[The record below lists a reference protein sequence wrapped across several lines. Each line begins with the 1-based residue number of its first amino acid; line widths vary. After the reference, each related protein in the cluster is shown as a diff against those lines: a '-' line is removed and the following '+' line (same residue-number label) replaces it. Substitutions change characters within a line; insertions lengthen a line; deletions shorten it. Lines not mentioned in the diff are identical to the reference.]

1 MNCFGKTQNSSNCP
15 KKNDDYKPIKSEET
29 NSYESIKST
38 VKLERIC
45 QIVTTKMTLSRQ
57 SKKWVLFGA
66 VILGLCYFMLR
77 SSSKEINENSSNQDS
92 SKTIKNN
99 ENGKIIASRKT
110 VNQAP
115 DGKVYEY
122 DRNSPIIFIGGVPR
136 SGTTLMRAML
146 DAHPEVRCGEET
158 RVVPRILQMKSK
170 WMKSEKESMRLEEA
184 GITGDVLD
192 SAVSAFIL
200 EVVAKHGEPSS
211 RLCNKDPSTLK
222 SGTYLKHLFPKSKF
236 LFMVRDGRATV
247 HSIITRKVTIT
258 GFDLKSYRQSL
269 TKWNSAISAMND
281 QCEELGPNYCLKVYY
296 EQLILHPRTWLTKI
310 LKFLDLPWTEEVMHH
325 EKQINKPHGISLSK
339 VERSSDQVVK
349 PVNLEALSKWV
360 DHIPDDVIED
370 MANIAPML
378 EKMGYDPNGNPP
390 KYGIPDDEVIKNTK
404 DVKDHNDVWNKQG
417 EIVKSLSK
425 KDIVGPTG

>member
-1 MNCFGKTQNSSNCP
+1 M
-15 KKNDDYKPIKSEET
+15 
-29 NSYESIKST
+29 
-38 VKLERIC
+38 
-45 QIVTTKMTLSRQ
+45 SRQ
-57 SKKWVLFGA
+57 TKKWLVLGVA
-66 VILGLCYFMLR
+66 ILGLCYFVLHT
-77 SSSKEINENSSNQDS
+77 SNKADNSTATNCLECSNNV
-92 SKTIKNN
+92 KNQN
-99 ENGKIIASRKT
+99 ISGKIVSSRKT
-110 VNQAP
+110 VHVSP

-122 DRNSPIIFIGGVPR
+122 DRNSPIVFIGGVPR

-158 RVVPRILQMKSK
+158 RVVPRILQMRAH
-170 WMKSEKESMRLEEA
+170 WMKSTKESMRLEEA
-184 GITGDVLD
+184 GLNGDVLD
-192 SAVSAFIL
+192 SALSSFIL
-200 EVVAKHGEPSS
+200 EVVAKHGEPAP
-211 RLCNKDPSTLK
+211 RLCNKDPFTLK
-222 SGTYLKHLFPKSKF
+222 SGTYLRRLFPKGKF

-258 GFDLKSYRQSL
+258 GFDLKSYRRSL
-269 TKWNSAISAMND
+269 TKWNAAISAMND
-281 QCEELGPNYCLKVYY
+281 QCEELGSDYCLKVYY
-296 EQLILHPRTWLTKI
+296 EQLVLHPRKWLTKI

>member
-1 MNCFGKTQNSSNCP
+1 M
-15 KKNDDYKPIKSEET
+15 
-29 NSYESIKST
+29 
-38 VKLERIC
+38 L
-45 QIVTTKMTLSRQ
+45 TTKSDVVKRHA
-57 SKKWVLFGA
+57 LFLA
-66 VILGLCYFMLR
+66 L
-77 SSSKEINENSSNQDS
+77 Q
-92 SKTIKNN
+92 
-99 ENGKIIASRKT
+99 
-110 VNQAP
+110 
-115 DGKVYEY
+115 
-122 DRNSPIIFIGGVPR
+122 
-136 SGTTLMRAML
+136 MRA
-146 DAHPEVRCGEET
+146 H
-158 RVVPRILQMKSK
+158 
-170 WMKSEKESMRLEEA
+170 WMKSQKESMRLEEA
-184 GITGDVLD
+184 GLGGDVLD
-192 SAVSAFIL
+192 SALAAFIL
-200 EVVAKHGEPSS
+200 EVVARHGEASP
-211 RLCNKDPSTLK
+211 RLCNKDPFTLK
-222 SGTYLKHLFPKSKF
+222 SGTYLKKLFPNSKF

-378 EKMGYDPNGNPP
+378 EKMGYDPNANPP
-390 KYGIPDDEVIKNTK
+390 KYGTPDDEVIKNTK
-404 DVKDHNDVWNKQG
+404 DIKEHNEVWNKQG
-417 EIVKSLSK
+417 EIVKNLSK